1 MHQYKCEY
9 FDLEELFPPE
19 LMSLPDEYLWE
30 LMDENLLI
38 VLDRLRIAIGKPII
52 INNWKTGGEFKWRG
66 YRTNSCKIGAKKSPH
81 KIGKG
86 IDFDVKGMSAEEVRD
101 YIVSHQKMFPE
112 ITRME
117 KDVNW
122 VHVDCMPHKYKGL
135 YLFNP

>member
-1 MHQYKCEY
+1 MSFYKCEH
-9 FDLEELFPPE
+9 FKIWELVPEELMTMPE
-19 LMSLPDEYLWE
+19 EYLWQ
-30 LMDENLLI
+30 LFDENLLI
-38 VLDRLRIAIGKPII
+38 AIDRLRDVLCKPIT
-52 INNWKTGGEFKWRG
+52 INNWKSGGQFKWRG
-66 YRTNSCKIGAKKSPH
+66 IRTNSCKIGATRSPH
-81 KIGKG
+81 KIGKAF
-86 IDFDVKGMSAEEVRD
+86 DFDVKGMKAQEVRD